1 MSFNIIL
8 SLDAVF
14 DIDITPSIV
23 DDDCYDVKIT
33 IPPDTK
39 IEDFLKQDNLKRIM
53 RDEISKYSEYD
64 EELFKYSLEAM
75 NTLLNSEFDVLNN
88 CNSVTI
94 NQGEN
99 VISYLE
105 NNPILL
111 EKVLCLDNVFKISH
125 DDLEPVIREF
135 AEYKDKIYVLV
146 DGNSKPVKISEYE
159 KTVLAIDDI
168 VAKINKYNLSPI
180 EQIMYAYD
188 LVRDRVYQ
196 LEDDGEDYSVSR
208 DISSVLF
215 GDKIVCV
222 GFAEIFSKVLDAL
235 NIRNVLF
242 TIVGRKSGH
251 MRNAVYVND
260 SKYDIHG
267 VFFFD
272 PTWDSQRE
280 KGSINYLNS
289 YKYFC
294 RTKDEIDSLSPNYRD
309 QTFSGYKEELIWE
322 FEDIVDEKGIHE
334 VPASM
339 VRIINEIC
347 KFIDGDDKELISP
360 FIIRKDD
367 IIPDYMKDNY
377 DFEKIMSGLE
387 RYRRLFYDAYLKP
400 EVFLEALYN
409 VRKIEYY
416 EEPNKYPFDVESFRK
431 IMVESRGVSREDYL
445 LAVIFGDKMS
455 DDYMNNDS
463 FYDYVDS
470 NEIDKKIE
478 QVKLANALRG
488 ALDAKRRK

>member
-53 RDEISKYSEYD
+53 RDEIFKYSEYD
-64 EELFKYSLEAM
+64 EELFKYSLEA

-168 VAKINKYNLSPI
+168 VVKINKYNLSPI

-235 NIRNVLF
+235 NKASGFIR
-242 TIVGRKSGH
+242 GRLAEKIDIRK
-251 MRNAVYVND
+251 MPEINFVYD
-260 SKYDIHG
+260 
-267 VFFFD
+267 
-272 PTWDSQRE
+272 E
-280 KGSINYLNS
+280 SIDYG
-289 YKYFC
+289 KH
-294 RTKDEIDSLSPNYRD
+294 I
-309 QTFSGYKEELIWE
+309 
-322 FEDIVDEKGIHE
+322 EDIIERINNHE
-334 VPASM
+334 
-339 VRIINEIC
+339 
-347 KFIDGDDKELISP
+347 
-360 FIIRKDD
+360 
-367 IIPDYMKDNY
+367 
-377 DFEKIMSGLE
+377 
-387 RYRRLFYDAYLKP
+387 
-400 EVFLEALYN
+400 
-409 VRKIEYY
+409 
-416 EEPNKYPFDVESFRK
+416 
-431 IMVESRGVSREDYL
+431 
-445 LAVIFGDKMS
+445 
-455 DDYMNNDS
+455 
-463 FYDYVDS
+463 
-470 NEIDKKIE
+470 
-478 QVKLANALRG
+478 
-488 ALDAKRRK
+488 